1 MFLLPILAT
10 LAVASTI
17 YLLRQF
23 RERSLDDVD
32 AATGSPGVESEPA
45 REALKAA

>member
-23 RERSLDDVD
+23 RERSLDDD
-32 AATGSPGVESEPA
+32 DATGATGVESEPA

>member
-1 MFLLPILAT
+1 MFLLPILAI

-23 RERSLDDVD
+23 RERSLDD
-32 AATGSPGVESEPA
+32 AEASASTPRAESEVA
-45 REALKAA
+45 REVLKAA